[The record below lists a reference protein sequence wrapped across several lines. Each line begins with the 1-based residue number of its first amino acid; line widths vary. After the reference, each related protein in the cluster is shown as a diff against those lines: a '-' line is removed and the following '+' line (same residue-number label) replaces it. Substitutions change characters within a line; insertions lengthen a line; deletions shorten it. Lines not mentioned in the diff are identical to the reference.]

1 MYSFTA
7 IDAFTGN
14 AGPLRGLGNRSS
26 TNLLRSYEQ
35 MHVLSYVNT
44 LNVTDMLLLTG
55 VGGSSAGTSLISKI
69 LRSNVVGQFNFR
81 FSSRKTTFLASI
93 NKMFIFVGLI
103 RKVHIELWLS
113 LLI

>member
-7 IDAFTGN
+7 IDAFRGN
-14 AGPLRGLGNRSS
+14 AGPPRGLGNRSS

-69 LRSNVVGQFNFR
+69 LRS
-81 FSSRKTTFLASI
+81 KTKFLASI